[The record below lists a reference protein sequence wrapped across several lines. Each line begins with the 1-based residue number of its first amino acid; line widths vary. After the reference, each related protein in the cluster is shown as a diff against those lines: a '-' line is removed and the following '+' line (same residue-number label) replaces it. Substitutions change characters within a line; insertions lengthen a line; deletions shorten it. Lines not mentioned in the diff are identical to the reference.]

1 MSTKV
6 DTAGKELN
14 WPIGNT
20 FVISVTG
27 QINKQLL
34 QGPLYYI
41 VGGMFSNQPNKTF
54 VMLGQISWDIQI
66 LLLVFWTVYTNLC
79 QHVLL
84 VDCKVFPFLHL
95 DPFLVQELH
104 RKPKTDIKPLQWAWA
119 FACVWVM
126 LVYIKNHYGDLRKL
140 IQTHIFLLREM
151 VTFSRNRLSCNRRP
165 LRIPLSQ

>member
-20 FVISVTG
+20 FVISATG
-27 QINKQLL
+27 PINKQLL

-41 VGGMFSNQPNKTF
+41 VGGMVSNQPNKTF

-66 LLLVFWTVYTNLC
+66 LLLVFWMVYTNLC

-104 RKPKTDIKPLQWAWA
+104 RKPKADITTSVRVGIRLHVGNAVIHKE
-119 FACVWVM
+119 
-126 LVYIKNHYGDLRKL
+126 
-140 IQTHIFLLREM
+140 LLW
-151 VTFSRNRLSCNRRP
+151 
-165 LRIPLSQ
+165 